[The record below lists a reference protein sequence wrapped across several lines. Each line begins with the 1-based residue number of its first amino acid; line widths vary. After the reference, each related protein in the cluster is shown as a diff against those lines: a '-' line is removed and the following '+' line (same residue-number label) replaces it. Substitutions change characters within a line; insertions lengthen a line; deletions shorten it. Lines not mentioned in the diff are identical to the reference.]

1 MIDES
6 SPFSPSYRTA
16 RQRFLAAVDRAGL
29 ERRSCL
35 VPGKGPAGEELAIDV
50 GLRLV
55 PGARRAVVVSSGLH
69 GVEGVFGAAAQV
81 ALLAD
86 APWLKAPNVSLAVV
100 HALNPH
106 GFAWERRCNENNVD
120 LNRSFFEN
128 GAARPDTPTLY
139 RRLTSFLNPT
149 TPPSR
154 IEPFAPKVASVVA
167 RYGFGNL
174 KATLPVGQYDF
185 PKGLFY
191 GGAGPSATQR
201 ILSEHLPEWIGD
213 SRNVLHIDLHSGLGP
228 WGSYK
233 LLLEERPKDLEL
245 AALQRRFGAGVFD
258 YDRDP
263 RAGRTTSYEAVGLMS
278 SWLPRRFPERSYRVI
293 TAEFGAYRN
302 IRVLQSLR
310 AENRAHHFGAP
321 QAEHAWAKADL
332 LEMFAPADAGWRRR
346 AVADAVNIVRRAMS

>member
-6 SPFSPSYRTA
+6 SLFSPSYRTA

-29 ERRSCL
+29 ERRSYP
-35 VPGKGPAGEELAIDV
+35 VPGEGPAGEELAIDV

-55 PGARRAVVVSSGLH
+55 PGARRAVVMSSGLH
-69 GVEGVFGAAAQV
+69 GVEGVFGSAAQM

-86 APWLKAPNVSLAVV
+86 APWLKSPNVSLAVV

-106 GFAWERRCNENNVD
+106 GFAWERRWNEDNVD

-128 GAARPDTPTLY
+128 GAARPDTPALY
-139 RRLTSFLNPT
+139 RRLTSFLNPS

-154 IEPFAPKVASVVA
+154 IEAFAPKVASMVA
-167 RYGFGNL
+167 RHGFGNL

-201 ILSEHLPEWIGD
+201 ILAENLSDWIGGA
-213 SRNVLHIDLHSGLGP
+213 RNVLHLDLHTGLGA
-228 WGSYK
+228 WGGYK
-233 LLLEERPKDLEL
+233 LLLEGRPKDLEL

-263 RAGRTTSYEAVGLMS
+263 RMGRTTSYEAVGLMA
-278 SWLPRRFPERSYRVI
+278 SWLNRRFSGHGYRVI
-293 TAEFGAYRN
+293 TAEFGTYRN
-302 IRVLQSLR
+302 IRVLRSLR

-321 QAEHAWAKADL
+321 QAEHAWTKADL
-332 LEMFAPADAGWRRR
+332 LEMFAPSDPAWRRR
-346 AVADAVNIVRRAMS
+346 AVSDAVDLVRRAMA